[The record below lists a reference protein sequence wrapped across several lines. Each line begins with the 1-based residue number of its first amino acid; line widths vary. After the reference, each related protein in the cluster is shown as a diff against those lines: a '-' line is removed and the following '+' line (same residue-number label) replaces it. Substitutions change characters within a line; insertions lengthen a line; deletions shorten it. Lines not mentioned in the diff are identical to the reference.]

1 MRGVYVVRHQIASLS
16 TAKTV
21 LLGTNPAGTL
31 IEILEAYVTNVNQS
45 MLEQLNMGLF
55 LVTTLGSPTG
65 TSKAATDVQKTE
77 QGSGNTVLTWLAD
90 LTAEPTAF
98 DANPLHVEG
107 VINVAG
113 YKYEPSPEAR
123 RYVGSGKSFGLR
135 ILSAPAFAFKAEC
148 MITYRE
154 IG

>member
-1 MRGVYVVRHQIASLS
+1 MRGVYTVRHQIASLA

-31 IEILEAYVTNVNQS
+31 IEVLEAYLTNTNQS
-45 MLEQLNMGLF
+45 MLEQINVGLF
-55 LVTTLGSPTG
+55 LVSTIGTPAG
-65 TSKAATDVQKTE
+65 TSVSATDVQKTE
-77 QGSGNTVLTWLAD
+77 QGSANTVVTWLSD
-90 LTAEPTAF
+90 LTTEPGAY

-135 ILSAPAFAFKAEC
+135 ILAAPGFAFKAEC